1 MENINVPKNIIK
13 YIDVDDNI
21 ERLIKSKKKIK
32 IIFGEEDNSPLE
44 KICKIDDKK
53 YSSIEEQY
61 ANTDIYVVHSL
72 LDLNSLLDFYSKNL
86 GLLLEQ

>member
-21 ERLIKSKKKIK
+21 ERLVKSKKKIK
-32 IIFGEEDNSPLE
+32 IIFSEEDGSPLE
-44 KICKIDDKK
+44 NICKIDDEK
-53 YSSIEEQY
+53 YLSIEEQY

-86 GLLLEQ
+86 KMLLE

>member
-21 ERLIKSKKKIK
+21 ERLVKSKKKIK
-32 IIFGEEDNSPLE
+32 IIFSEEDSSPLE
-44 KICKIDDKK
+44 NICKIDDEK
-53 YSSIEEQY
+53 YLSIEEQY

-86 GLLLEQ
+86 KMLLE